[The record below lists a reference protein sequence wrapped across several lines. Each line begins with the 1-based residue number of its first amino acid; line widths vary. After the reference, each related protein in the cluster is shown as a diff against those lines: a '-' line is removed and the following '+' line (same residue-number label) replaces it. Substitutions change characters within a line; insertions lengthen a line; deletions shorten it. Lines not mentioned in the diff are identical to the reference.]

1 MMPPVKK
8 VLCLLLFAF
17 AANTRAQD
25 IGYARRI
32 IDTLASPTME
42 GRGYVNGG
50 DSKTAAYIRNEFK
63 KDCLRPFGTD
73 YDQKFYISVNTLQGK
88 ADISM
93 GGKLL
98 EPGTDYFVVASSP
111 SIKGKFRIE
120 KLNRKTLQSPSRL
133 RRFNHRDYSSKV
145 ILVDA
150 QGIDDKKQLIMLD
163 SLRNYNFLHAKA
175 LVYVNDSKLVW
186 SGMAASQ
193 QLPYT
198 TVDITRK
205 AYHQKAKS
213 MDFDIE
219 SRFEKAYSTQNL
231 VGYVQGSFQ
240 PDSFLVFTAH
250 YDHLGHM
257 GAKVYFPGANDNA
270 SGTAMLLDLAHYYA
284 QPENKPRFSMVFVSV
299 SGEEIGMQGSSYLA
313 AHPLFPLRSV
323 RFLVNLDME
332 GTGSEG
338 ITMVNGSVF
347 PKAYNLM
354 VKINTEK
361 KYIPAVKK
369 RGVSCNSDQCPFYQ
383 NGVPA
388 VFLYAMGKE
397 YTEYHNLND
406 LAANLPLT
414 AYKNIFRLVRDFMD
428 AW

>member
-1 MMPPVKK
+1 MMQPMKK
-8 VLCLLLFAF
+8 VLCLLLVAF
-17 AANTRAQD
+17 AANTQAQD

-32 IDTLASPTME
+32 IDTLASPAME

-50 DSKTAAYIRNEFK
+50 DRKAAAYIRNEFQ
-63 KDCLRPFGTD
+63 KDGLKPFGTE
-73 YDQKFYISVNTLQGK
+73 YDQKYHISVNTLPGK

-98 EPGTDYFVVASSP
+98 QPGADFLVVASSP
-111 SIKGKFRIE
+111 SIKGIFPIE
-120 KLNRKTLQSPSRL
+120 KLNRKTLHSPSRL
-133 RRFNHRDYSSKV
+133 RRFNHRDYSRKV
-145 ILVDA
+145 ILVDT
-150 QGIDDKKQLIMLD
+150 QGINDKQQLIMLD

-175 LVYVNDSKLVW
+175 LVYVSDSKLSW
-186 SGMAASQ
+186 SGMAAGQ
-193 QLPYT
+193 QLSYT
-198 TVDITRK
+198 TVEITRK

-213 MDFDIE
+213 MGFDIE

-231 VGYVQGSFQ
+231 VGFVQGSIQ

-257 GAKVYFPGANDNA
+257 GSKMYFPGANDNA
-270 SGTAMLLDLAHYYA
+270 SGTAMLLDLARYYA
-284 QPENKPRFSMVFVSV
+284 QTENKPRCSMVFVSV

-313 AHPLFPLRSV
+313 AHPLFPLRAV
-323 RFLVNLDME
+323 RFLVNLDMV

-354 VKINTEK
+354 VKINTDK
-361 KYIPAVKK
+361 KYIPAVKR

-388 VFLYAMGKE
+388 VFLYTMGKE
-397 YTEYHNLND
+397 FTEYHNLND
-406 LAANLPLT
+406 QAANLPLT
-414 AYKNIFRLVRDFMD
+414 EYKNIFRLVRDFMD